1 MQNYLRHKKICNC
14 QISNDNILLKQDFEH
29 SFCEKCGSILLK
41 NINGNI
47 NYTIK
52 QKQKQGPY
60 EINPIEIIKTMKKNT
75 EINYPNLNNEFNM
88 SEEELNDV
96 EKANMSIDIYLKYR
110 KMILIVLQ
118 KLIKLFDLND
128 IVFYQ
133 CLFYM
138 DYIFSHKM
146 KNEISEKEIIHYL
159 IGYFLCS
166 LKLREI
172 DMGEPPFSCFMSIK
186 EDILISKR
194 KIAYYEILCI
204 KSINYNIYCYSAYDW
219 IFQLIGIGIVFD
231 CEINDSN
238 NIIKINGH
246 RHTIINSINK
256 YALKILLILT
266 LKNVFFK
273 YSPMHIAFS
282 IIQIARE
289 RFIDKDLINE
299 ELYNKLINLYGIK
312 TDDYKNCYEELKL
325 NISNN
330 FIEKENAEEEKIN
343 IRENNINK
351 TKIKKEK
358 FFIEENKSL
367 SSQKKINKFI
377 PFNKSMNQKNLRMQ
391 EIKENSD
398 ENNLKEEKNKV
409 FINDKNQNQ
418 KSKEKIIVADEHINE
433 NNKNCDIEYKKN
445 KSRKINH
452 ISIDS
457 KKRLFRSH
465 DSLPVIIH
473 KDISNTRKIKESS
486 GINLIKISTD
496 NKDIYNNL
504 LSNATKP
511 KEINLISNLSNKSKS
526 NIKGNKINR
535 ILNKI
540 PSTKKN
546 LFQTTTN
553 KLKHQKRNYAYNL
566 GKSNSLLS
574 IDNKVENS
582 KINYTIDL
590 SKKNNDNNKPLKLKQ
605 NFKYYLGSRTKM
617 SLISNK

>member
-1 MQNYLRHKKICNC
+1 MQKYLRHKKICNC

-194 KIAYYEILCI
+194 KIAYYEILCL

-351 TKIKKEK
+351 AKIKKEK

-377 PFNKSMNQKNLRMQ
+377 PFNKNISQKNLRMQ

-511 KEINLISNLSNKSKS
+511 KEINLISSLSNKSKS

-553 KLKHQKRNYAYNL
+553 KLKYQKRNYAYNL